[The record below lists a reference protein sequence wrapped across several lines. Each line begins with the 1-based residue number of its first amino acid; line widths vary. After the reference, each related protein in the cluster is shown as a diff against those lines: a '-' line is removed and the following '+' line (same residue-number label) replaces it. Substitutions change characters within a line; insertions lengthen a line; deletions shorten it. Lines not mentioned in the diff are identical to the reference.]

1 MKSIIFED
9 RVMIIFS
16 DGSTKVVENPDE
28 ELLNLIEQNDEE
40 KVAQA
45 LHTEPPID
53 EASIMAN
60 LEGSEILTRRGAM
73 VIMPEVSTLSLP
85 ADFITKILSIEKSG
99 DKDELQKY
107 INFWRLISLNP
118 DSRVRDNI
126 FWFIRRWG
134 MEISQAGFI
143 ICYRNVDVKNEGK
156 FTDEQ
161 IEALIESYYLNKYL
175 HKLDPALLASPLEG
189 YTSLEEAYNKVV
201 NEQQGSAVYTDNY
214 THSFQI
220 QIGKPVTMD
229 RRKCN
234 SNQEDSCSYGLHVG
248 AKGWLKNNY
257 CGKVTLQAL
266 VNPANVVAVPTIDN
280 YGKMRTCEYLPTGI
294 CHFENDVL
302 IEPSVSIETDIKY
315 LSEVSYDGQINNI
328 DDGKYIIFDRTLT
341 REKIF
346 KDILNSISLAH
357 K

>member
-9 RVMIIFS
+9 RVMVIFS

-28 ELLNLIEQNDEE
+28 ELLNFIVQKDEE

-45 LHTEPPID
+45 IYRESTIN
-53 EASIMAN
+53 EAYIMAN
-60 LEGSEILTRRGAM
+60 LEGSKLLTKRGAM
-73 VIMPEVSTLSLP
+73 VIMPSVSTLSLP
-85 ADFITKILSIEKSG
+85 FDFVTKILSIEKSG
-99 DKDELQKY
+99 DKHELQKY

-126 FWFIRRWG
+126 FWFIRRWN
-134 MEISQAGFI
+134 MQISQAGFI
-143 ICYRNVDVKNEGK
+143 ICYRNVDIKNCGK

-175 HKLDPALLASPLEG
+175 HKIDPASLASPLEG

-201 NEQQGSAVYTDNY
+201 NEQQNSTVYTDHY
-214 THSFQI
+214 THSFNI

-229 RRKCN
+229 RLKCN
-234 SNQEDSCSYGLHVG
+234 SNQEISCSNGLHVG
-248 AKGWLKNNY
+248 AKGWLRNNY
-257 CGKVTLQAL
+257 YGEVTLQVL
-266 VNPANVVAVPTIDN
+266 VNPANIVAVPTIDQ

-341 REKIF
+341 REQIF
-346 KDILNSISLAH
+346 KDILNSLTH